1 MIRLSRLN
9 GSEVHLNADLIAT
22 VESHHDTV
30 VTLVDG
36 RTYVV
41 HDSAQQVVEAITRY
55 RASVLAMA
63 EQMIDESPAEDD
75 QGEPEGRLLVLRPTS
90 DTDGGADVE
99 VATPVGIIV
108 AIVMIAVAF
117 IMEGGSPMVAF
128 SNPAAIIIIVGGTV
142 GVGMA
147 SNKMSDI
154 GPGFKA
160 TMAMMLPGKKLDGA
174 AAVTELMEYAETAR
188 RDGLLAL
195 EEKAKAVEDPFLKRG
210 LELVIDGTDSD
221 EVAEVLEADIA
232 AMKER
237 HKVAAK
243 FHMDCGTYAP
253 AIGIVGCVLGLTL
266 ALSHME
272 DPAEMGH
279 AISAAF
285 IATLWGIGIANC
297 LLHAAGQQDE
307 ARLGRRGAA
316 PADDR
321 RGHPGHPGR
330 RQPAR
335 RRREAQEPPAPKVR
349 ESVGEKKAA

>member
-1 MIRLSRLN
+1 MEI
-9 GSEVHLNADLIAT
+9 
-22 VESHHDTV
+22 
-30 VTLVDG
+30 
-36 RTYVV
+36 
-41 HDSAQQVVEAITRY
+41 
-55 RASVLAMA
+55 
-63 EQMIDESPAEDD
+63 
-75 QGEPEGRLLVLRPTS
+75 
-90 DTDGGADVE
+90 
-99 VATPVGIIV
+99 ATPVGILLSV
-108 AIVMIAVAF
+108 VFIAVAF
-117 IMEGGSPMVAF
+117 ILEGGSPMVAF

-154 GPGFKA
+154 GPGLKA
-160 TMAMMLPGKKLDGA
+160 TLKVFKPGKKLDGA
-174 AAVTELMEYAETAR
+174 GAVNELMDYADTAR

-195 EEKAKAVEDPFLKRG
+195 EEKAKAVEDPFMKRG

-221 EVAEVLEADIA
+221 EVADVLEADIA

-272 DPAEMGH
+272 DPGEMGH

-297 LLHAAGQQDE
+297 FFMPIANALKRSSSAEVQHRQMIVEGILAIQAGVSPRAVGE
-307 ARLGRRGAA
+307 KLKS
-316 PADDR
+316 
-321 RGHPGHPGR
+321 HL
-330 RQPAR
+330 
-335 RRREAQEPPAPKVR
+335 APKVR
-349 ESVGEKKAA
+349 ESVGEQKAA